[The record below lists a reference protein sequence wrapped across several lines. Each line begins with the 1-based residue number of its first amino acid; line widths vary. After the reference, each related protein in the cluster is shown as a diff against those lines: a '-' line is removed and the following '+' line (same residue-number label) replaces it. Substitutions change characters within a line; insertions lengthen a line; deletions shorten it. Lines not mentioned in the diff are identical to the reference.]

1 MMEKNE
7 AKVFIGGLSPETT
20 EDKLKAHFEQFGQV
34 KNYVIMKLPTGQS
47 RCFGFVTFQDLPTAQ
62 DVVLRKFH
70 SLDGKAVECKL
81 AVPGQKQ
88 LGGEIPDGTPIKAKK
103 IFVGGLH
110 GDASTEVMREYF
122 SQFGE
127 IEDVISMNDNPN
139 HKRGFGYVTFKY
151 QDAVERVVQNP
162 TLHELCGKTVEC
174 KRCVPR
180 ESEKGKAKGK
190 GKWFAEYDSSWK
202 NFYQDTSGTAGY
214 GVWGA
219 GGGYGTQAAQN
230 TNQQVAMTEAIT
242 AQQQAMQQMIPG
254 SMEMQGGAGTFGEQ
268 ATAYAAA
275 QGYGAYTA
283 AGQAGQNYVPYGGYN
298 AAGQGAQGGQ
308 YRQNPY

>member
-1 MMEKNE
+1 MIEKNE
-7 AKVFIGGLSPETT
+7 AKVFCGGLSPDTT
-20 EDKLKAHFEQFGQV
+20 EDKLKDHVEQFGTV
-34 KNYVIMKLPTGQS
+34 KNYVIMRLPTGQS
-47 RCFGFVTFQDLPTAQ
+47 RCFGFVTFQDLATAQ

-88 LGGEIPDGTPIKAKK
+88 LGGDIPDGTPIKAKK

-110 GDASTEVMREYF
+110 GDATTEVMREYF

-127 IEDVISMNDNPN
+127 IEDVISMNDNPT

-151 QDAVERVVQNP
+151 QDAVERVVMNP

-190 GKWFAEYDSSWK
+190 GKWFQEYDSTWK

-219 GGGYGTQAAQN
+219 GGGYGAQAASV
-230 TNQQVAMTEAIT
+230 TNKARDEQVAQEALATGSSFVLQTEDHGAVT
-242 AQQQAMQQMIPG
+242 YGASAYQQIPG
-254 SMEMQGGAGTFGEQ
+254 QYQ
-268 ATAYAAA
+268 AQT
-275 QGYGAYTA
+275 
-283 AGQAGQNYVPYGGYN
+283 
-298 AAGQGAQGGQ
+298 GAQGG
-308 YRQNPY
+308 YGGYSGGYGAGGSYGRGPY

>member
-1 MMEKNE
+1 MIEKNE
-7 AKVFIGGLSPETT
+7 AKVFCGGLSPDTT
-20 EDKLKAHFEQFGQV
+20 EDKLKAHFEQFGPV

-47 RCFGFVTFQDLPTAQ
+47 RCFGFVTFQVLATAQ

-88 LGGEIPDGTPIKAKK
+88 LGGDIPDGTPIKAKK

-151 QDAVERVVQNP
+151 QDAVERVVRNP
-162 TLHELCGKTVEC
+162 TAHELCGKTVEC

-190 GKWFAEYDSSWK
+190 GKYFAEYDSSWK
-202 NFYQDTSGTAGY
+202 DFYQDTSKDAGY

-219 GGGYGTQAAQN
+219 GGGYGAQAAAATNQRAQAAQ
-230 TNQQVAMTEAIT
+230 QQVATEQFGAFAT
-242 AQQQAMQQMIPG
+242 TDLGVVSYGAYGAQPHAVPGAQQ
-254 SMEMQGGAGTFGEQ
+254 GGYGG
-268 ATAYAAA
+268 YGG
-275 QGYGAYTA
+275 GYGAS
-283 AGQAGQNYVPYGGYN
+283 GQY
-298 AAGQGAQGGQ
+298 GQG
-308 YRQNPY
+308 PY

>member
-1 MMEKNE
+1 MMERNE
-7 AKVFIGGLSPETT
+7 AKVFCGGLSPETT
-20 EDKLKAHFEQFGQV
+20 EDKLKDHFEQFGIV
-34 KNYVIMKLPTGQS
+34 KNYVIMRLPTGQS
-47 RCFGFVTFQDLPTAQ
+47 RCFGFVTFQNLADAQ

-103 IFVGGLH
+103 IFIGGLH
-110 GDASTEVMREYF
+110 GDATTEVMREYF

-127 IEDVISMNDNPN
+127 IEDVISMNDNPT

-162 TLHELCGKTVEC
+162 TQHELCGKTVEC

-190 GKWFAEYDSSWK
+190 GKWFQEYDSTWK
-202 NFYQDTSGTAGY
+202 DFYKSQDTTGNTGY

-219 GGGYGTQAAQN
+219 GGGYGVQAAAH
-230 TNQQVAMTEAIT
+230 TNQVAQHMQIAEAAAAVT
-242 AQQQAMQQMIPG
+242 G
-254 SMEMQGGAGTFGEQ
+254 GTFGD
-268 ATAYAAA
+268 ASAFAAGYAATS
-275 QGYGAYTA
+275 GGTYGAYPGA
-283 AGQAGQNYVPYGGYN
+283 ATVATGAGYGPSSGGYGG
-298 AAGQGAQGGQ
+298 GGQGGQ
-308 YRQNPY
+308 YGQGPY